1 MALTLLLVTVL
12 VINRLDD
19 YFTSQQGADLDQRAE
34 TVAKYVQSRAYE
46 AVGPVDPV
54 VRADGTV
61 DPRVLDTILDPD
73 QQRIIADELGPGRRR
88 AHVRLV
94 RPAGRG
100 HRASA
105 PRRGRP

>member
-1 MALTLLLVTVL
+1 MAVVALTLLLVTVL

-19 YFTSQQGADLDQRAE
+19 YFTSQQRADLDQRAE

-61 DPRVLDTILDPD
+61 DPRVLDRSSTPTSS
-73 QQRIIADELGPGRRR
+73 GSSPTSWP
-88 AHVRLV
+88 
-94 RPAGRG
+94 RPTSR
-100 HRASA
+100 
-105 PRRGRP
+105 